1 MRTQNPGK
9 QAARMMT
16 FCVIIGLVALTTAIM
31 AVYLKNYFI
40 AGAMGIVAIGQL
52 LNYRVWK
59 KKAK

>member
-1 MRTQNPGK
+1 
-9 QAARMMT
+9 MMT